1 MSGLLVAP
9 MMKTF
14 FLLPI
19 PSISVRIWLMT
30 LSEAPPASPLVPPL
44 DLAILSSSSKKRTQG
59 AADLRGKY
67 LRIIKPNLTLRPHL
81 ALSNTSRTLAS
92 DSPNHM
98 VSSSGPL
105 MEMKFAWHSLAMALA
120 SRVLPQPG
128 GP

>member
-1 MSGLLVAP
+1 
-9 MMKTF
+9 
-14 FLLPI
+14 
-19 PSISVRIWLMT
+19 MT

-59 AADLRGKY
+59 AADLRGENIK
-67 LRIIKPNLTLRPHL
+67 RIIEVRESWQSAHL
-81 ALSNTSRTLAS
+81 ALSNTSRTFAS

-105 MEMKFAWHSLAMALA
+105 MEMKLAWHSLAMALA